1 MDIILDISR
10 HIWVSYMFL
19 NGYNSVTLNQMGL
32 IQDGENCVLSQVV
45 GRETYVHI
53 SFSTTRTAGVQFE
66 ASKRRGKG
74 VKSSGGWQSRRTGW
88 IDMEL
93 AKSVPR
99 EPCTFS

>member
-45 GRETYVHI
+45 GRETYVPH
-53 SFSTTRTAGVQFE
+53 QF
-66 ASKRRGKG
+66 
-74 VKSSGGWQSRRTGW
+74 
-88 IDMEL
+88 
-93 AKSVPR
+93 
-99 EPCTFS
+99 